1 MIDFNYFY
9 DDSIMHRANPLL
21 KFLSLIIISIFICR
35 VNGISLFI
43 ISSILIIISILLS
56 KISLKTL
63 FSPILRLIPFLAAIL
78 LVNTLFY
85 NSGKCI
91 YQFHLICFSKDGFI
105 QGLNIAFRTI
115 TIILLSSVFIRTTTS
130 IDIMDAIEHLLVPLR
145 IFKIQTRDISL
156 IMSVSIQFIPI
167 IFSDFERIR
176 KAQII
181 RGTDFSDKSIRGTI
195 KSVIPIVIPAFISVF
210 RRADELAMAIE
221 ARGYNIEDE

>member
-1 MIDFNYFY
+1 
-9 DDSIMHRANPLL
+9 
-21 KFLSLIIISIFICR
+21 
-35 VNGISLFI
+35 
-43 ISSILIIISILLS
+43 
-56 KISLKTL
+56 
-63 FSPILRLIPFLAAIL
+63 
-78 LVNTLFY
+78 
-85 NSGKCI
+85 
-91 YQFHLICFSKDGFI
+91 
-105 QGLNIAFRTI
+105 
-115 TIILLSSVFIRTTTS
+115 
-130 IDIMDAIEHLLVPLR
+130 MDAIEHLLVPLR